1 MQLSGVGNM
10 REIIFKLVVCA
21 YLAAIIFFSSFSKAA
36 DTEKFSCENYVNQ
49 GWCTNPAF
57 IHSSAQAAAEIVVK
71 GYIAQQIKDYSD
83 ITYSFASCTVY
94 AGMESYREC
103 VAQLV
108 YYKLD
113 KEGKSSVFL
122 RQPLPI
128 IINKQQIEEVVC
140 NDTAELKG
148 SIGSVIISGT
158 KKYVLSKNPG
168 DNICTN
174 NCKYN
179 TPKSVDCYLVTGK
192 TNEGFCNFEYKAEL
206 DSEGKKQ
213 ACESDPALEEGDE
226 GDPLEGKEEPPQPT
240 DPGGE
245 EGGGE
250 DGNGSGSGA
259 GDGTGEGSGSGSGN
273 GSGSGSGDG
282 SGTGSGSGGTGG
294 NGGGTGSGGDGGTGT
309 GGGTGGGTNPG
320 GSTGGGGSSGGSDGN
335 GSDGGTEESF
345 TSPGALD
352 LSGKNDQRA
361 AEVKQQFSKFKS
373 DIESSRT
380 FESLNSAFDGSNHS
394 SATCPT
400 GSVFLFGKNIVF
412 DSHCEL
418 FAMIAPILRMV
429 FIAMWMLLA
438 ARIVLSA

>member
-21 YLAAIIFFSSFSKAA
+21 YLAAVIFFSSFSKAA
-36 DTEKFSCENYVNQ
+36 DAEKFSCENYVNQ

-57 IHSSAQAAAEIVVK
+57 IYSSAYAAALPLVK
-71 GYIAQQIKDYSD
+71 AYIAQQTGYSE
-83 ITYSFASCTVY
+83 ITYTLGSCASY
-94 AGMESYREC
+94 YGMEYVFEC
-103 VAQLV
+103 VAQLTF
-108 YYKLD
+108 YKVD
-113 KEGKSSVFL
+113 AAGKPSVFL
-122 RQPLPI
+122 NYPLALLI
-128 IINKQQIEEVVC
+128 SKQQVEQVYC

-148 SIGSVIISGT
+148 SIGSVIVSGE
-158 KKYVLSKNPG
+158 KKYVLSKSPG
-168 DNICTN
+168 ENICTN
-174 NCKYN
+174 SCKYDS
-179 TPKSVDCYLVTGK
+179 PKSVDCYLVTGK

-206 DSEGKKQ
+206 DSSGKKQ
-213 ACESDPALEEGDE
+213 SCESDPALEEGDV
-226 GDPLEGKEEPPQPT
+226 GDSLDDKEEPPEPT

-245 EGGGE
+245 EGG
-250 DGNGSGSGA
+250 DGDGSGT
-259 GDGTGEGSGSGSGN
+259 GDGTGDGSGSGSGN

-309 GGGTGGGTNPG
+309 GGGTNPG
-320 GSTGGGGSSGGSDGN
+320 GSTGGGGSSGGSDGG

-352 LSGKNDQRA
+352 LSGKNDQRG

-373 DIESSRT
+373 DLESSRT
-380 FESLNSAFDGSNHS
+380 FESLNNAFDGSNHS